1 MKKNKNILL
10 QMHRY
15 EAKAGVRRTS
25 TDHTLGTTAK
35 WVFYISVVWAS
46 LMHALY
52 FLSVYIQ
59 RGHTLDAQSG
69 KDMSILFEDY
79 VATTSSSLILVG
91 ILSLMIIAGAFLL
104 KFRFYILAACFNI
117 LPAIVLIFHFKARMS
132 DLFAISDGIPL
143 SFIFRHLLPLAL
155 VAAATA
161 CYSIIGILFNI
172 SENKAYERFVG
183 KIYEQHPDRFGK
195 MTDEEWDS
203 FLSTYEIPSKKEA
216 KKARKLKAKN
226 ENNI

>member
-1 MKKNKNILL
+1 
-10 QMHRY
+10 
-15 EAKAGVRRTS
+15 
-25 TDHTLGTTAK
+25 
-35 WVFYISVVWAS
+35 
-46 LMHALY
+46 
-52 FLSVYIQ
+52 
-59 RGHTLDAQSG
+59 
-69 KDMSILFEDY
+69 
-79 VATTSSSLILVG
+79 
-91 ILSLMIIAGAFLL
+91 
-104 KFRFYILAACFNI
+104 
-117 LPAIVLIFHFKARMS
+117 MS

-172 SENKAYERFVG
+172 SENRAYERFVG